1 MLCLM
6 HVSVRATFIMEM
18 RMQAFHPHPIF
29 FIFKNIKIK
38 YHHNILLSVAQKL
51 SKHRANSR
59 MLICFMPYFRLHIYL
74 ILFGFDTTW
83 EHVYIFAFKK
93 RFSLKELN
101 K

>member
-1 MLCLM
+1 MLRLM

-38 YHHNILLSVAQKL
+38 YHHNVLLSVAQKL
-51 SKHRANSR
+51 SKHRTNSR
-59 MLICFMPYFRLHIYL
+59 MFFMPHFRLHIYL

-93 RFSLKELN
+93 KFSKKNQIN